1 MLVMPCCV
9 LSDANAGHAV
19 LCFVRCVSRS
29 YGGKRPASLWPYRK
43 SCSPSMPS
51 MPTGRCCGFVI
62 LLLPLCIRGYDC
74 NALSFQSAVG
84 QYPRECPCLMSDQ
97 NSLSYCFVLQ
107 VSFWAAS
114 QTLRRCYWLTCHTGT
129 VRCIALS
136 FKSAVGQC
144 LRQYPCL
151 TCQTRTV
158 HGIGLSFKSAVEQ
171 RLRPEQFMVS
181 LCPSSQLLNSVS
193 DQNSLLPS
201 HNQAEKHTAKH

>member
-1 MLVMPCCV
+1 MLFCQTLKQVMLCYVLSDANAGHAVLCFVRCYCWSCRAVFCQMLMLVMLCYV

-84 QYPRECPCLMSDQ
+84 QCLRECPCLMSDQ
-97 NSLSYCFVLQ
+97 NSLSSCFVLP
-107 VSFWAAS
+107 VS
-114 QTLRRCYWLTCHTGT
+114 C
-129 VRCIALS
+129 
-136 FKSAVGQC
+136 
-144 LRQYPCL
+144 
-151 TCQTRTV
+151 
-158 HGIGLSFKSAVEQ
+158 
-171 RLRPEQFMVS
+171 
-181 LCPSSQLLNSVS
+181 
-193 DQNSLLPS
+193 
-201 HNQAEKHTAKH
+201 